1 LKPDRFLSEQLI
13 PLPYFQALIAVLRNR
28 LAELLMANTH
38 PHIRYQQPRLAEQKQ
53 SVTKQLQQH
62 QFWWL
67 GAKTNHNLMIYDRK
81 TGLIWDGKPNIS
93 EAYVV
98 NQAQKKLADLSIN
111 GLSQWTLP
119 TKQELVAFAMTQNP
133 LKSGG
138 TYRLRECYAWLC
150 DEGYIDLDNCPS
162 PSVYLGSPSR
172 LLACNRFASKLS
184 SEQFVEAAIKKGWQL
199 RVCGQQ
205 DAPDLLDFSYQL
217 SGQNLYKDIDYK
229 ACRLPELE
237 PAIFTDPNKGL
248 WELWGLSDAELQAAN
263 ARSRNPANDVKDS
276 YVAIDFG
283 TSSTVVAY
291 DENGVA
297 KLLRIGV
304 DNFWEQPQP
313 AHYENPT
320 ILEMLDFR
328 KFIRAWQT
336 QAYRPAVD
344 WDQVRCSHEALQNF
358 RNNNTDEKV
367 VASMFSKIKQWAL
380 READGERLRLTDQIN
395 NHEHLFAPLSLRM
408 PVKGQPLTVSADD
421 DFDPVELYAW
431 FLGLVI
437 NWRGRGIFLRYF
449 MTFPVAYPKPVK
461 EKILASFRR
470 GLQRSLPETL
480 INQPEFQ
487 NFAVD
492 ERASEPAA
500 YAAAALPQL
509 DIDPTET
516 GIGYAVFD
524 FGGGTTDFDFGFY
537 RLANDKEDAQGYEA
551 VFEHFGAAGDRFLGG
566 ENLLENLAYRVFQA
580 NLTVCREKKIAFSK
594 PLDAEDFTA
603 SEMFLERTQAAAT
616 NTLMLMTLLRPLWET
631 GELASNTGAI
641 KISLLNREG
650 QKQECQLTIP
660 KAELLSYLEQRI
672 EQGVQNFFAAMKIAF
687 AERLPKQVH
696 VLLAGNASRS
706 ALVAGFFGL
715 DSADNPFHQRTRE
728 YCENLF
734 GLEGLEVL
742 PYAPLPAN
750 PKEPYQP
757 TAKTGVAIGLLR
769 LCPGS
774 VVKVVNHAAE
784 SADGEAPFS
793 YFVGR
798 TRLSK
803 FQPAISRNDVYG
815 QWFEL
820 GVPRERVFNLFY
832 TQSPSAHTGGMR
844 EGDAELKK
852 RRLEF
857 AGHSDGQ
864 KVYAKPTGPAEIEV
878 CTALSMEAVLAG
890 QLENQQVVKF
900 A

>member
-1 LKPDRFLSEQLI
+1 MSEHLI
-13 PLPYFQALIAVLRNR
+13 PLPYFQALIAVLGNR
-28 LAELLMANTH
+28 LAELLMANTDS
-38 PHIRYQQPRLAEQKQ
+38 HIRYQQQRLAEQKQ
-53 SVTKQLQQH
+53 LAAEQLTQH
-62 QFWWL
+62 RFWWL
-67 GAKTNHNLMIYDRK
+67 GIKEDSHRMIYDRK
-81 TGLIWDGKPNIS
+81 TGIIWDGQPDTSQQYI
-93 EAYVV
+93 V
-98 NQAQKKLADLSIN
+98 NQVQKNLVSLSIG
-111 GLSQWTLP
+111 GLKQWCLP
-119 TKQELVAFAMTQNP
+119 TKQELVDFASSKNE
-133 LKSGG
+133 LKSSSYV
-138 TYRLRECYAWLC
+138 YRLKEQDMWLC
-150 DEGYIDLDNCPS
+150 DKGRIDLDRCPS
-162 PSVYLGSPSR
+162 PSIYADSAGCV
-172 LLACNRFASKLS
+172 LACNRFASNLS
-184 SEQFVEAAIKKGWQL
+184 SEQFVEVAIKAGWQL
-199 RVCGQQ
+199 RVCSQQ
-205 DAPDLLDFSYQL
+205 DAPDVLDFFDQL
-217 SGQNLYKDIDYK
+217 SGQNLYSLYKDIDYK

-237 PAIFTDPNKGL
+237 TAQFTDPNKGL

-291 DENGVA
+291 DEHGVA

-304 DNFWEQPQP
+304 DNFWEIAQP

-320 ILEMLDFR
+320 ILEMLDFP
-328 KFIRAWQT
+328 KFIQAWQK
-336 QAYRPAVD
+336 QAYRPAVQ

-358 RNNNTDEKV
+358 RNQNTDEKV

-395 NHEHLFAPLSLRM
+395 RHEHLLAPLSLRM
-408 PVKGQPLTVSADD
+408 PVKGQPLTVSGDD

-480 INQPEFQ
+480 INQPQFQ
-487 NFAVD
+487 SFAVD

-509 DIDPTET
+509 EIEPTEA
-516 GIGYAVFD
+516 GIAYGVFD

-537 RLANDKEDAQGYEA
+537 RFANDEEDAQGYEA
-551 VFEHFGAAGDRFLGG
+551 VFEHFGANGDRFLGG

-580 NLTVCREKKIAFSK
+580 NLDVCRDKKIAFSK
-594 PLDAEDFTA
+594 PLDADDFTA

-616 NTLMLMTLLRPLWET
+616 NTLMLMTWLRPLWET
-631 GELASNTGAI
+631 GELASTTGAI

-650 QKQECQLTIP
+650 HKQECQFTIP

-706 ALVAGFFGL
+706 TWVAGFFGL
-715 DSADNPFHQRTRE
+715 NGDDNPLHERTRE

-734 GLEGLEVL
+734 GVDGLEVL

-750 PKEPYQP
+750 PDSPYQP

-798 TRLSK
+798 IRLSK
-803 FQPAISRNDVYG
+803 FQPAINRNDVYG
-815 QWFEL
+815 QWVEL

-844 EGDAELKK
+844 EGEPELKK

-857 AGHSDGQ
+857 AGNSEGQ
-864 KVYAKPTGPAEIEV
+864 KVFAKPTGPAEIEV

-890 QLENQQVVKF
+890 ELENQQVVKF